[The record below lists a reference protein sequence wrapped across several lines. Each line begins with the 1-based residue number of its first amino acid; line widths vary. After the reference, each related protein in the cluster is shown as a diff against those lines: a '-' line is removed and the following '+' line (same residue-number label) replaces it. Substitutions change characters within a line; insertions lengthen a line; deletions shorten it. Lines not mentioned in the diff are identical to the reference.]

1 MSKLGQ
7 NCKETTTKEE
17 EAAAGDDEERKDEVG
32 EAEPKHGSKEENAQ
46 ESRREPPA
54 KCPMGYDSGSFK
66 IGPLSCVICRALLF
80 DSSRCLPCRHI
91 YCRAC
96 ISRFKDCPLCGA
108 DVDEIVP
115 DPEMQTLVD
124 QFIEG
129 HARIKGTP
137 LNANS
142 AEGETGESEDQS
154 NVVYEDASSARGS
167 FLVQQAMRAFQA
179 QNLESAKA
187 RLGLCVEDSREEI
200 LHSGSNAKNCSQL
213 GALLGMLGDCCRAM
227 DDTDGAIANYKESA
241 DLLSKLEQRDSEVVH
256 ALSVSLNKLGD
267 LKYYA
272 QDLEGARAFYAQ
284 ALDVRVEATQDFK
297 TLSPQVLDVAVSLA
311 KVADVDRALGNE
323 SAACEG
329 FQEAVKK
336 LEGLSMPKNSEN
348 SALAK
353 RRFTVLE
360 FLHSQISAPT

>member
-1 MSKLGQ
+1 
-7 NCKETTTKEE
+7 
-17 EAAAGDDEERKDEVG
+17 
-32 EAEPKHGSKEENAQ
+32 
-46 ESRREPPA
+46 
-54 KCPMGYDSGSFK
+54 
-66 IGPLSCVICRALLF
+66 
-80 DSSRCLPCRHI
+80 
-91 YCRAC
+91 
-96 ISRFKDCPLCGA
+96 
-108 DVDEIVP
+108 
-115 DPEMQTLVD
+115 
-124 QFIEG
+124 
-129 HARIKGTP
+129 
-137 LNANS
+137 
-142 AEGETGESEDQS
+142 
-154 NVVYEDASSARGS
+154 
-167 FLVQQAMRAFQA
+167 
-179 QNLESAKA
+179 
-187 RLGLCVEDSREEI
+187 
-200 LHSGSNAKNCSQL
+200 
-213 GALLGMLGDCCRAM
+213 M

-297 TLSPQVLDVAVSLA
+297 TLSPQVHLSTTPNSLLVSLGVLVAVIGHCPEILRSEPTSCHWQVLDVTVSLA

-353 RRFTVLE
+353 RVMSSFEKLSKSVSL
-360 FLHSQISAPT
+360 FSSSFMFGSF